1 MTQHQYVHVPF
12 SLTKSKERSKA
23 EKNNDSNY
31 ITYSTRPY
39 SRRLRQKVEANGGH
53 KSGHVEGVARPWPL
67 LLQLLQ
73 VMLLLL
79 QLLQLLVHL
88 LQTLTQRIWHLLLL
102 GRQVLRWAAFGRWVS
117 LRVGGAEAVG
127 DVASHQLVYAVHP
140 THARNHWPTH
150 HRPTHATTT
159 AARPWPDNLLL
170 QETISR

>member
-39 SRRLRQKVEANGGH
+39 SRRLGQKVEANGGH
-53 KSGHVEGVARPWPL
+53 KGGHVEGVARPRPLPRHL

-88 LQTLTQRIWHLLLL
+88 LQALTQRVWRLLLL
-102 GRQVLRWAAFGRWVS
+102 GRQVLR
-117 LRVGGAEAVG
+117 
-127 DVASHQLVYAVHP
+127 
-140 THARNHWPTH
+140 
-150 HRPTHATTT
+150 
-159 AARPWPDNLLL
+159 
-170 QETISR
+170 